1 MHNYR
6 HLHYFPVVAEQD
18 GIAAASEPLHSP
30 WQPISGQISL
40 LKASR
45 GENLF
50 TKVGRKLEL
59 TEVGRLVP
67 GCAGEIF
74 PLGGEL
80 KDTVLADSPIFTVV
94 NIRGFNSM
102 IGSSDG
108 MRERFQA
115 VSVERKIADPAVA
128 AITKTAPAWLK

>member
-18 GIAAASEPLHSP
+18 GIAGANERLHSP
-30 WQPISGQISL
+30 PQTISGQISL
-40 LKASR
+40 LADSL

-50 TKVGRKLEL
+50 TKVGGKLEL
-59 TEVGRLVP
+59 TEVGRLLLSYAEEV
-67 GCAGEIF
+67 F

-80 KDTVLADSPIFTVV
+80 EDTVLADSPIFTVV